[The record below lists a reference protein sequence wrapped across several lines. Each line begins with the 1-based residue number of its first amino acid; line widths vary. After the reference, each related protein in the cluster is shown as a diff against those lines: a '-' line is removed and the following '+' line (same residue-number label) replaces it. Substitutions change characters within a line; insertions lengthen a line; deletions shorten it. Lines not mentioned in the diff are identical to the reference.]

1 MKKGTKIKN
10 LKSYSTIEYENT
22 RMRQDITIV
31 VLGVFTFF
39 VIVWGIL
46 R

>member
-1 MKKGTKIKN
+1 MKKGTKIKS

-22 RMRQDITIV
+22 RLRQDITIV
-31 VLGVFTFF
+31 VMGVFTFG
-39 VIVWGIL
+39 IILYEIL